1 MARNIEDK
9 IVFALSP
16 SDVGPILTLGIP
28 TAAWEYM
35 KDGKTHTFDLTS
47 IGVPIKLM
55 LFGAESHDAAVKTLQ
70 QAAAQQ
76 GIPMLDERRTD
87 FSIKGKDEQ

>member
-1 MARNIEDK
+1 MTTNIDEK

-47 IGVPIKLM
+47 LGVPIKFV
-55 LFGAESHDAAVKTLQ
+55 LFGAASH
-70 QAAAQQ
+70 QAAIQVLKDSAEKNDV
-76 GIPMLDERRTD
+76 PFLDRRHKD
-87 FSIKGKDEQ
+87 WSIK

>member
-1 MARNIEDK
+1 MAQKLEDK

-28 TAAWEYM
+28 QGAWDYM

-47 IGVPIKLM
+47 LGVPVKLM
-55 LFGAESHDAAVKTLQ
+55 LFGASSHDAAL
-70 QAAAQQ
+70 A
-76 GIPMLDERRTD
+76 
-87 FSIKGKDEQ
+87 

>member
-1 MARNIEDK
+1 MSTKLDEK

-28 TAAWEYM
+28 KAAWEYM

-47 IGVPIKLM
+47 LGIPVKLM
-55 LFGAESHDAAVKTLQ
+55 LFGAESHEGAIQTLKD
-70 QAAAQQ
+70 AAAQQ
-76 GIPMLDERRTD
+76 DVPILDRRHKD
-87 FSIKGKDEQ
+87 WSI